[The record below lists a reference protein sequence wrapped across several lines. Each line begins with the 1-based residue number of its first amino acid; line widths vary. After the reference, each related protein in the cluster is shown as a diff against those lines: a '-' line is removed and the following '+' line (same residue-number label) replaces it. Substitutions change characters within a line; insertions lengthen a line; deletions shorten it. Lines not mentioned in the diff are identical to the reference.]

1 MTITPRARL
10 LGAVAVLTL
19 ISVTLPALPWLA
31 PALVASAFVLLV
43 LVSWDALLLRRAPGV
58 SLVRRLPE
66 RAFVGREAAIAL
78 ELRNPGAAA
87 ACADVF
93 EELPR
98 SLVPEDPVL
107 RSVAIAPGGSVSH
120 RFVVSPRERGEA
132 LLGAAV
138 VLERSPLGFLSR
150 RSAHGAGDRLR
161 VFPDTQRY
169 LRPEALDPHR
179 VLASLG
185 VRPTRRRGEGMDF
198 ESLREWVPGDDPR
211 RLDWAASARR
221 GRPVVR
227 LHQHERSHTLL
238 LALDASRLMAARAG
252 DRSKLDFAVDAA
264 LALAWAA
271 LATGDRV
278 GLVVFDAAVRAQ
290 LAPRGRRGDLGDFVE
305 ALRSVQ
311 PRLVEA
317 EPDTL
322 VRHLTVHRQQR
333 SLVVLLTDFVEA
345 AAARLVPPLVVL
357 ARRHQVLLVALR
369 DHAYDVLDPRSGAAD
384 DATRPH
390 ALERHLVLDDLL
402 REREAALATLRR
414 AGLHTL
420 DLVPEAV
427 TPAVLNRYL
436 ALRATGGG

>member
-1 MTITPRARL
+1 M
-10 LGAVAVLTL
+10 LT
-19 ISVTLPALPWLA
+19 VTSLVLPALSWLA
-31 PALVASAFVLLV
+31 PALAASALV
-43 LVSWDALLLRRAPGV
+43 LVALVLWDALLLRRTPGV
-58 SLVRRLPE
+58 ILTRRLPE
-66 RAFVGREAAIAL
+66 RAFVGREATIEL
-78 ELRNPGAAA
+78 ELRNTGTTSAWV
-87 ACADVF
+87 DVF

-98 SLVPEDPVL
+98 ALAPEDPVL
-107 RSVAIAPGGSVSH
+107 RSLTIAPGSIAAH
-120 RFVVSPRERGEA
+120 RLVVSPSERGEMI
-132 LLGAAV
+132 LGAAA
-138 VLERSPLGFLSR
+138 VLERSPMGFLSR

-169 LRPEALDPHR
+169 LRPEALDPRR
-179 VLASLG
+179 VLAALG

-252 DRSKLDFAVDAA
+252 GRSKLDFAVDAA

-278 GLVVFDAAVRAQ
+278 GLVVFDAEVRAQ

-322 VRHLTVHRQQR
+322 VRHLAMQRQQR
-333 SLVVLLTDFVEA
+333 ALVVILTDFVEA

-369 DHAYDVLDPRSGAAD
+369 DHAYDVLDPRSGVAD

-436 ALRATGGG
+436 ALRGAGGG